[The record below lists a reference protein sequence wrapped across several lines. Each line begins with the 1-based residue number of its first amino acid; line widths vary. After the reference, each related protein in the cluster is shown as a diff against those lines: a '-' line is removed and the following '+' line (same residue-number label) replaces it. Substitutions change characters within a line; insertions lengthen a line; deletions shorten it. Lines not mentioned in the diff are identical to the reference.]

1 MVALYASID
10 GVVTMSD
17 VDSMMIHAYRNESTM
32 MITMMYDNVDDT
44 IHV

>member
-1 MVALYASID
+1 MMMLQRQEENVE
-10 GVVTMSD
+10 
-17 VDSMMIHAYRNESTM
+17 SMMIHAYKNESTM